1 MNRRKIEIYVGLF
14 VIIGVVTMGY
24 LILAI
29 GEVSFFPKNQ
39 YLLHGFF
46 SSATGLK
53 QGARVEIAG
62 VEIGTVSSIS
72 IDKERL
78 VAKVVFLINGDMEL
92 SDDSIASVKTAGII
106 GQKYID
112 ISPGGSD
119 DILEDGDEIDN
130 TESSLDIESLVR
142 KFIFAADT
150 P

>member
-1 MNRRKIEIYVGLF
+1 MNRRKIEMYVGLF
-14 VIIGVVTMGY
+14 VILGVLTMGY

-29 GEVSFFPKNQ
+29 GEVSFFSKNQ
-39 YLLHGFF
+39 YFLHGYFA
-46 SSATGLK
+46 SASGLK

-62 VEIGTVSSIS
+62 VEIGIVSNIS

-78 VAKVVFLINGDMEL
+78 VAKVVFRINGDIEL

-142 KFIFAADT
+142 KFIFASDK